1 MVILVLLR
9 RLVAIG
15 AGGVDLVRLLG
26 ADQVI
31 DYTQADF
38 ADGTEH
44 YDVII
49 DIGGNS
55 PLSRLRRALTHK
67 GILVIVGGEGGGKL
81 TGMGRQLR
89 AVVLSPFVSQRLT
102 MLIPKEHY
110 PDLEKLTEFIESG
123 TVTPSVG
130 GTYPLDQAADAM
142 RQLVAG
148 AVHGKIAITI

>member
-1 MVILVLLR
+1 VLLR

-15 AGGVDLVRLLG
+15 AGGVDLVRSLG

-44 YDVII
+44 YDVI
-49 DIGGNS
+49 
-55 PLSRLRRALTHK
+55 
-67 GILVIVGGEGGGKL
+67 VEGGEGGG
-81 TGMGRQLR
+81 
-89 AVVLSPFVSQRLT
+89 
-102 MLIPKEHY
+102 
-110 PDLEKLTEFIESG
+110 KLTEFIESG

-130 GTYPLDQAADAM
+130 GTYPLDQAADVM

>member
-15 AGGVDLVRLLG
+15 AGGVDLVRSLG

-44 YDVII
+44 YDVIV

-81 TGMGRQLR
+81 T
-89 AVVLSPFVSQRLT
+89 
-102 MLIPKEHY
+102 
-110 PDLEKLTEFIESG
+110 EFIESG

-130 GTYPLDQAADAM
+130 GTYPLDQAADVM